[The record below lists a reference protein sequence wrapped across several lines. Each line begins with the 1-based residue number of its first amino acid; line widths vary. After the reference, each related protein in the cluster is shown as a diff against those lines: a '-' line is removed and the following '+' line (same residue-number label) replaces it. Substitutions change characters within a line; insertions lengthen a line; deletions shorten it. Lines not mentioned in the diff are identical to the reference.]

1 MLPISMGLRAWMV
14 AHPCCLAI
22 EANGFDLR
30 VHRETTRAL
39 ADRPL
44 LEHGEDLL
52 EHSCHFRLSRVHSPK
67 DHVGR
72 YKCADLQSHLA
83 VDGSQYDP
91 SPPEAERNLV
101 PAIECERC

>member
-1 MLPISMGLRAWMV
+1 MV
-14 AHPCCLAI
+14 AHPGRLTI

-30 VHRETTRAL
+30 VHCETTRAL
-39 ADRPL
+39 PYRPL

-52 EHSCHFRLSRVHSPK
+52 EQRCRFRLSSVHSPK
-67 DHVGR
+67 DHVRR
-72 YKCADLQSHLA
+72 YECADLQSHLA